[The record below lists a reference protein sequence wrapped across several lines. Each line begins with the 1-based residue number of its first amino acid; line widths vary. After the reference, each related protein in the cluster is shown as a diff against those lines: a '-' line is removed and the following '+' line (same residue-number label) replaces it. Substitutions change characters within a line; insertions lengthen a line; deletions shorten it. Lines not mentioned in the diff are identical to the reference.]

1 MYLCDRLV
9 GRKTFLDP
17 ALVVFSYMIDSMY
30 FADFLSTDPVQDS
43 DGLTDGGQ
51 QGRTQFTL
59 PTFTVTSMSIDPT
72 GPDEYQTSSA
82 PVTAPVAQA
91 TPAEI
96 QQKYRQFIE
105 LLPLTLAL
113 AGLPVSEGRLYS
125 EDQIEGRAMTIRTA
139 YRLARST
146 TRDIL
151 GGS

>member
-1 MYLCDRLV
+1 
-9 GRKTFLDP
+9 
-17 ALVVFSYMIDSMY
+17 
-30 FADFLSTDPVQDS
+30 
-43 DGLTDGGQ
+43 
-51 QGRTQFTL
+51 
-59 PTFTVTSMSIDPT
+59 MSIDPT

-82 PVTAPVAQA
+82 PAPAPVAQA

-125 EDQIEGRAMTIRTA
+125 EDQIDGRAMTIRTA